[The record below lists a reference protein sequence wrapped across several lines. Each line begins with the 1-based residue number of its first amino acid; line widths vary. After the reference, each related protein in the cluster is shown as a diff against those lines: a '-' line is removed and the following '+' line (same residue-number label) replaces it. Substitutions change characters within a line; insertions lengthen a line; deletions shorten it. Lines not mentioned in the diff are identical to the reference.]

1 MGGAERR
8 LAMNMKDLSEV
19 RALKILAAAQ
29 IMNLIGLFF
38 FIVDSQRC
46 DWNADLKLSE
56 LGF

>member
-1 MGGAERR
+1 
-8 LAMNMKDLSEV
+8 MNMKDLSEV

-46 DWNADLKLSE
+46 DWNADLMLSE